1 MLPTVGGFRMSANQV
16 QGQYPSD
23 DCSLLMYVIKS
34 LLVFL
39 PEVIEVDNRDAR
51 LIKQM
56 GR

>member
-1 MLPTVGGFRMSANQV
+1 MLPTVGDFRMSANQV